1 MMFGVLGEGALLGL
15 EDDRRPYFAAIET
28 YAKERFQQLA
38 RKVIAQLQRRP
49 PSGLLEGKIL
59 DPKTLWDE
67 ICWFLK
73 EGYEGTPV
81 AYPFNTTID
90 SFCGIVID
98 DVSDAEATLLTC
110 VAAPLTE
117 DQQDV
122 SLARDDHELCRALR
136 AYVHERASGR
146 DMKKFGIH

>member
-1 MMFGVLGEGALLGL
+1 MMFGPWGDDALLGA
-15 EDDRRPYFAAIET
+15 EDDRHPYFAAMET

-49 PSGLLEGKIL
+49 PSGLLEGKML

-67 ICWFLK
+67 VCWFLK
-73 EGYEGTPV
+73 EDYEGIPV
-81 AYPFNTTID
+81 TYPFNTTID
-90 SFCGIVID
+90 SFCSIVIN
-98 DVSDAEATLLTC
+98 DVSDADATLLTC

-122 SLARDDHELCRALR
+122 SLARDDQELCRALR

-146 DMKKFGIH
+146 DMKKFGIY